1 VGLGG
6 SAEYGQK
13 KDFWEYNP
21 LTNTWIQKA
30 NFGGDARSNCTSFSI
45 NNKGYIGFGYT
56 IGNTKNDND
65 MWEYNPATNQWLRK
79 DDFSGIKR
87 SDLAGFAIGGRGYIG
102 TGNNDGFEDFR
113 EFNPE

>member
-1 VGLGG
+1 
-6 SAEYGQK
+6 
-13 KDFWEYNP
+13 
-21 LTNTWIQKA
+21 
-30 NFGGDARSNCTSFSI
+30 
-45 NNKGYIGFGYT
+45 
-56 IGNTKNDND
+56 

-102 TGNNDGFEDFR
+102 TGNNDGFKDFW